1 MLEEYQERII
11 ELLGQLELDLSNLYR
26 LLADK
31 FPRYKDLWIIMSQ
44 QEIDHA
50 DRIKKLYSLV
60 QENKI
65 IFDEKLTKTYT
76 VKKVLEIIKDVY
88 TKVEANK
95 LTVLN
100 ILSLSRDLEE
110 SIIEKKFYDYF
121 VGTDPKTKILINS
134 IKEET
139 LEHQFKLKSAWE
151 EERKRLRVRST

>member
-1 MLEEYQERII
+1 
-11 ELLGQLELDLSNLYR
+11 
-26 LLADK
+26 
-31 FPRYKDLWIIMSQ
+31 MSQ

-100 ILSLSRDLEE
+100 TLSLNRDLEE

>member
-121 VGTDPKTKILINS
+121 VGRDIEARILINS